1 MMVKIRNKNKSTKQ
15 KKQKQLAFTLIEL
28 LAVIIILGILMVIAV
43 PSVTKYIADSRKS
56 AYITTAKEITNGT
69 STLVNSGKLKIFDTG
84 TTYYIATSYI
94 HTENASKSP
103 YGDFKQ
109 AYVGVTYDGKGF
121 SYYWISA
128 DETGH
133 GVDNIIL
140 IDNLEEED
148 IKSDINP
155 EVIENIVKTTG
166 IGNRSKICIL
176 NPTTGDC
183 ESHDADSHASEI
195 GSDNSKIVY
204 PENKD
209 KTTLAIGDIVKI
221 GDQEFYVMK
230 YANDRLYLLARY
242 NLYVGIVSNEHWVK
256 QRDITSDEE
265 GYGRQKSIAKGWSD
279 NDEIMYGITPFSNEP
294 YWNNKLGND
303 PWAYIY
309 NDQSLIKKYVDN
321 YANTLGITYKEARLM
336 DYHEANEL
344 GCDTNCTTAPSFVI
358 GKSYWLGN
366 ACGNNAV
373 AIIADDGYYSCYGY
387 ANDYFFGVRPVI
399 VI

>member
-1 MMVKIRNKNKSTKQ
+1 MVKKRDKNTNQ
-15 KKQKQLAFTLIEL
+15 KKQRKQFAFTLIEL
-28 LAVIIILGILMVIAV
+28 LAVIIILGILLLIAV
-43 PSVTKYIADSRKS
+43 PSVTKYIVDSRKS
-56 AYITTAKEITNGT
+56 GYVTTAKEITNGA
-69 STLVNSGKLKIFDTG
+69 SVLVNSGKVKMFDTE
-84 TTYYIATSYI
+84 TTYYIASSYI
-94 HTENASKSP
+94 KTENASKSP
-103 YGDFKQ
+103 YGEFKQ
-109 AYVGVTYDGKGF
+109 AYVGVIYDGNGY

-133 GVDNIIL
+133 GVENITRIERL
-140 IDNLEEED
+140 DEDD
-148 IKSDINP
+148 IKSDLNP
-155 EVIENIVKTTG
+155 EAIKNFVETTG
-166 IGNRSKICIL
+166 IGNRTKICIL
-176 NPTTGDC
+176 NPTNGEC
-183 ESHDADSHASEI
+183 ESHNADSYASEI
-195 GSDNSKIVY
+195 GSDNSNIVY

-230 YANDRLYLLARY
+230 YENNKLYLLARY

-256 QRDITSDEE
+256 QRDITSNEE
-265 GYGRQKSIAKGWSD
+265 GYGRQKSIAKGWVD
-279 NDEIMYGITPFSNEP
+279 GDEIMYGITPFANEP
-294 YWNNKLGND
+294 YWNNTLGDD

-309 NDQSLIKKYVDN
+309 NDKSLIKKYVDN
-321 YANTLGITYKEARLM
+321 YANSLGITYKEARLM

-344 GCDTNCTTAPSFVI
+344 GCDTSCATAPSFVI
-358 GKSYWLGN
+358 GRSYWLGN